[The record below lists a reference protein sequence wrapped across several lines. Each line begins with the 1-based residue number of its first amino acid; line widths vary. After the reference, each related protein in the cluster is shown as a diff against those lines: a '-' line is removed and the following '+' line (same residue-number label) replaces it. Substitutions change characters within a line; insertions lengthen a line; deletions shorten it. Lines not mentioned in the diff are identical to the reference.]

1 MTQFFLSDSELRN
14 TNDWIKKKDQSLT
27 KGTVR
32 IPIWSFF
39 SLMNGLNCNW
49 ISAASKRDFLR
60 QLRNSFDEQYWYCK
74 EDSSKVEK
82 LVAIDNSYQER
93 LEERLRLPLNSLI
106 YDSNPF
112 PEEERV
118 LIGNRYA
125 VGYRLLEIA
134 EKMLPKGKSV
144 LWLCQ
149 EFPTLAAPEYP
160 LRIAQLEFGASVLS
174 GYFPVLRDGGGYFE
188 FLAAGDKTSRLNIV
202 QLKNRNDIIE
212 DPRQRVNLF
221 NDTLKIVSTSSHDVV
236 FIHLDEGITKAELD
250 NQDKIIETIKDVL
263 MTGKEVY
270 IGLDEYRQDTES
282 YSFVQAISSCY
293 EESKEAMQKS
303 KDGF

>member
-49 ISAASKRDFLR
+49 ISAATKRDFQL
-60 QLRNSFDEQYWYCK
+60 QLRDCFEEQFGYSN
-74 EDSSKVEK
+74 EDSSTVER
-82 LVAIDNSYQER
+82 LVAIDDNYQER
-93 LEERLRLPLNSLI
+93 LKERLRLL
-106 YDSNPF
+106 DNPWITNAGPF
-112 PEEERV
+112 SEEERV

-134 EKMLPKGKSV
+134 EQRLSKGKSV

-149 EFPTLAAPEYP
+149 EFPTLAAQEYP
-160 LRIAQLEFGASVLS
+160 VRIAQLEFGASVLS
-174 GYFPVLRDGGGYFE
+174 GYFPVLREGGGYFE
-188 FLAAGDKTSRLNIV
+188 FLRAGGKSSGLKIV

-212 DPRQRVNLF
+212 DPRQRVNLLI
-221 NDTLKIVSTSSHDVV
+221 DTLKVVSTSSFDVV
-236 FIHLDEGITKAELD
+236 FVHLDEGITKAELD
-250 NQDKIIETIKDVL
+250 NQDKIIETIKEVF
-263 MTGKEVY
+263 MTGKEIY
-270 IGLDEYRQDTES
+270 IGLEDYQQGTDS
-282 YSFVQAISSCY
+282 YSFVQAVSSCY
-293 EESKEAMQKS
+293 KESKESMR
-303 KDGF
+303 

>member
-49 ISAASKRDFLR
+49 ISAATKRDFQL
-60 QLRNSFDEQYWYCK
+60 QLRDCFEEQFGYSN
-74 EDSSKVEK
+74 EDSSTVER
-82 LVAIDNSYQER
+82 LVAIDDNYQER
-93 LEERLRLPLNSLI
+93 LKERLRLL
-106 YDSNPF
+106 DNPWIANAGPF
-112 PEEERV
+112 SEEERV

-134 EKMLPKGKSV
+134 EQRLSKGKSV

-149 EFPTLAAPEYP
+149 EFPTLAAQEYP
-160 LRIAQLEFGASVLS
+160 VRIAQLEFGASVLS
-174 GYFPVLRDGGGYFE
+174 GYFPVLREGGGYFE
-188 FLAAGDKTSRLNIV
+188 FLRAGGKSSGLKIV

-212 DPRQRVNLF
+212 DPRQRVNLLI
-221 NDTLKIVSTSSHDVV
+221 DTLKVVSTSSFDVV
-236 FIHLDEGITKAELD
+236 FVHLDEGITKAELD
-250 NQDKIIETIKDVL
+250 NQDKIIETIKEVF
-263 MTGKEVY
+263 MTGKEIY
-270 IGLDEYRQDTES
+270 IGLEDYQQGTDS
-282 YSFVQAISSCY
+282 YSFVQAVSSCY
-293 EESKEAMQKS
+293 KESKESMR
-303 KDGF
+303 

>member
-49 ISAASKRDFLR
+49 ISAATKRDFQL
-60 QLRNSFDEQYWYCK
+60 QLRDCFEEQFGYSN
-74 EDSSKVEK
+74 EDSSTVKR
-82 LVAIDNSYQER
+82 LVAIDDNYQER
-93 LEERLRLPLNSLI
+93 LKERLGLL
-106 YDSNPF
+106 DNPWIANAGPF
-112 PEEERV
+112 SEEERV

-134 EKMLPKGKSV
+134 EQMLPKGKSV

-149 EFPTLAAPEYP
+149 EFPTLAAQEYP
-160 LRIAQLEFGASVLS
+160 VRIAQLEFGASVLS

-188 FLAAGDKTSRLNIV
+188 FLRAGGKGSGLEIV
-202 QLKNRNDIIE
+202 QLKNRKDIIE
-212 DPRQRVNLF
+212 DPSQRVNLF
-221 NDTLKIVSTSSHDVV
+221 IDTLKVASRSSYDIVFV
-236 FIHLDEGITKAELD
+236 HLDEGITKAELD
-250 NQDKIIETIKDVL
+250 NQDEIIETFKNFFI
-263 MTGKEVY
+263 TGKEIY
-270 IGLDEYRQDTES
+270 IGMEDYRQETDG
-282 YSFVQAISSCY
+282 YSFIKAISNCY
-293 EESKEAMQKS
+293 EESKGSMR
-303 KDGF
+303 

>member
-49 ISAASKRDFLR
+49 ISAATKRVFQL
-60 QLRNSFDEQYWYCK
+60 QLRDCFEEQFGYSN
-74 EDSSKVEK
+74 EDSSTVER
-82 LVAIDNSYQER
+82 LVAIDDNYQER
-93 LEERLRLPLNSLI
+93 LKERLGLL
-106 YDSNPF
+106 DNPWIANAGPF
-112 PEEERV
+112 SEEERV

-134 EKMLPKGKSV
+134 EQMLPKGKSV

-149 EFPTLAAPEYP
+149 EFPTLAAQEYP
-160 LRIAQLEFGASVLS
+160 VRIAQLEFGASVLS

-188 FLAAGDKTSRLNIV
+188 FLRAGGKGSGLEIV
-202 QLKNRNDIIE
+202 QLKNRKDIIE
-212 DPRQRVNLF
+212 DPSQRVNLF
-221 NDTLKIVSTSSHDVV
+221 IDTLKVASRSSYDIVFV
-236 FIHLDEGITKAELD
+236 HLDEGITKAELD
-250 NQDKIIETIKDVL
+250 NQDEIIETFKNFFI
-263 MTGKEVY
+263 TGKEIY
-270 IGLDEYRQDTES
+270 IGMEDYRQETDG
-282 YSFVQAISSCY
+282 YSFIKAISNCY
-293 EESKEAMQKS
+293 EESKGSMR
-303 KDGF
+303 

>member
-49 ISAASKRDFLR
+49 ISAATKRDFQL
-60 QLRNSFDEQYWYCK
+60 QLRDCFEEQFGYSN
-74 EDSSKVEK
+74 EDSSTVER
-82 LVAIDNSYQER
+82 LVAIDDNYQER
-93 LEERLRLPLNSLI
+93 LKERLRLL
-106 YDSNPF
+106 DNPWIANAGPF
-112 PEEERV
+112 SEEERV

-134 EKMLPKGKSV
+134 EQRLSKGKSV

-149 EFPTLAAPEYP
+149 EFPTLAAQEYP
-160 LRIAQLEFGASVLS
+160 VRIAQLEFGASVLS
-174 GYFPVLRDGGGYFE
+174 GYFPVLREGGGYFE
-188 FLAAGDKTSRLNIV
+188 FLRAGGKSSGLKIV

-212 DPRQRVNLF
+212 DPRQRVNLLI
-221 NDTLKIVSTSSHDVV
+221 DTLKVVSASSFDVV
-236 FIHLDEGITKAELD
+236 FVHLDEGITKAELD
-250 NQDKIIETIKDVL
+250 NQDKII
-263 MTGKEVY
+263 GNN
-270 IGLDEYRQDTES
+270 
-282 YSFVQAISSCY
+282 
-293 EESKEAMQKS
+293 
-303 KDGF
+303 

>member
-49 ISAASKRDFLR
+49 ISAATKRDFQL
-60 QLRNSFDEQYWYCK
+60 QLRDCFEEQFGYSN
-74 EDSSKVEK
+74 EDSSTVER
-82 LVAIDNSYQER
+82 LVAIDDNYQER
-93 LEERLRLPLNSLI
+93 LKERLRLL
-106 YDSNPF
+106 DNPWIANAGPF
-112 PEEERV
+112 SEEERV

-134 EKMLPKGKSV
+134 EQRLSKGKSV

-149 EFPTLAAPEYP
+149 EFPTLAAQEYP
-160 LRIAQLEFGASVLS
+160 VRIAQLEFGASVLS
-174 GYFPVLRDGGGYFE
+174 GYFPVLREGGGYFE
-188 FLAAGDKTSRLNIV
+188 FLRAGGKSSGLKIV

-212 DPRQRVNLF
+212 DPRQRVNLLI
-221 NDTLKIVSTSSHDVV
+221 DTLKVVSTSSFDVV
-236 FIHLDEGITKAELD
+236 FVHLDEGITKAELD
-250 NQDKIIETIKDVL
+250 NQDKIIETIKEVF
-263 MTGKEVY
+263 MTGKEIY
-270 IGLDEYRQDTES
+270 IGLEDHQQGTDS
-282 YSFVQAISSCY
+282 YSFVQAVSSCY
-293 EESKEAMQKS
+293 KESKESMR
-303 KDGF
+303 

>member
-1 MTQFFLSDSELRN
+1 MTQLFLSDFEIRN
-14 TNDWIKKKDQSLT
+14 TNDWLKKKDQSLT

-32 IPIWSFF
+32 MPIWSLF

-49 ISAASKRDFLR
+49 IPAATKREFLLE
-60 QLRNSFDEQYWYCK
+60 LRSCFEEQFRGCK

-82 LVAIDNSYQER
+82 LVAIDNSYQDR
-93 LEERLRLPLNSLI
+93 LEERLRLPVNSLI

-134 EKMLPKGKSV
+134 EQMLPKGKSV

-149 EFPTLAAPEYP
+149 EFPTLSAQEYP
-160 LRIAQLEFGASVLS
+160 VRIAQLEFGASVLS

-188 FLAAGDKTSRLNIV
+188 FLRAGGKSSGLKIV

-212 DPRQRVNLF
+212 DQRQRVNLF
-221 NDTLKIVSTSSHDVV
+221 IDTLKVVSTSSFDVV
-236 FIHLDEGITKAELD
+236 FVHLDEGITKAELD
-250 NQDKIIETIKDVL
+250 NQDKIIETIKEVF
-263 MTGKEVY
+263 MTGKEIY
-270 IGLDEYRQDTES
+270 IGLDDYQQGTDS
-282 YSFVQAISSCY
+282 YSFVQAVSSCY
-293 EESKEAMQKS
+293 KESKESMR
-303 KDGF
+303 

>member
-49 ISAASKRDFLR
+49 ISAATKRDFQL
-60 QLRNSFDEQYWYCK
+60 QLRDCFEEQFGYSN
-74 EDSSKVEK
+74 EDSSTVER
-82 LVAIDNSYQER
+82 LVAIDDNYQER
-93 LEERLRLPLNSLI
+93 LKERLRLL
-106 YDSNPF
+106 DNPWIANAGPF
-112 PEEERV
+112 SEEERV

-134 EKMLPKGKSV
+134 EQRLSKGKSV

-149 EFPTLAAPEYP
+149 EFPTLAAQEYP
-160 LRIAQLEFGASVLS
+160 VRIAQLEFGASVLS
-174 GYFPVLRDGGGYFE
+174 GYFPVLREGGGYFE
-188 FLAAGDKTSRLNIV
+188 FLRAGGKSSGLKIV

-212 DPRQRVNLF
+212 DPRQRVNLLI
-221 NDTLKIVSTSSHDVV
+221 DTLKVVSTSTFDVV
-236 FIHLDEGITKAELD
+236 FVHLDEGITKAELD
-250 NQDKIIETIKDVL
+250 NQDKIIETIKEVF
-263 MTGKEVY
+263 MTGKEIY
-270 IGLDEYRQDTES
+270 IGLEDYQQGTDS
-282 YSFVQAISSCY
+282 YSFVQAVSSCY
-293 EESKEAMQKS
+293 KESKESMR
-303 KDGF
+303 

>member
-49 ISAASKRDFLR
+49 ISAATKRDFQL
-60 QLRNSFDEQYWYCK
+60 QLRDCFEEQFGYSN
-74 EDSSKVEK
+74 EDSSTVER
-82 LVAIDNSYQER
+82 LVAIDDNYQER
-93 LEERLRLPLNSLI
+93 LKERLGLL
-106 YDSNPF
+106 DNPWIANAGPF
-112 PEEERV
+112 SEEERV

-134 EKMLPKGKSV
+134 EQMLPKGKSV

-149 EFPTLAAPEYP
+149 EFPSLAAPEYP

-174 GYFPVLRDGGGYFE
+174 GYFPVLREGGGYFE
-188 FLAAGDKTSRLNIV
+188 FLASGSQTSGLKIV
-202 QLKNRNDIIE
+202 QLKNRKDIIE
-212 DPRQRVNLF
+212 DPSQRVNLF
-221 NDTLKIVSTSSHDVV
+221 IDTLKVASRSSYDIVFV
-236 FIHLDEGITKAELD
+236 HLDEGITKAELD
-250 NQDKIIETIKDVL
+250 NQDEIIETFKNFFI
-263 MTGKEVY
+263 TGKEIY
-270 IGLDEYRQDTES
+270 IGMEDYRQETDG
-282 YSFVQAISSCY
+282 YSFIKAISNCY
-293 EESKEAMQKS
+293 EESKGSMR
-303 KDGF
+303 

>member
-49 ISAASKRDFLR
+49 ISAATKRDFQL
-60 QLRNSFDEQYWYCK
+60 QLRDCFEEQFGYSN
-74 EDSSKVEK
+74 EDSSTVER
-82 LVAIDNSYQER
+82 LVAIDDNYQER
-93 LEERLRLPLNSLI
+93 LKERLGLL
-106 YDSNPF
+106 DNPWIANAGPF
-112 PEEERV
+112 SEEERV

-134 EKMLPKGKSV
+134 EQMLPKGKSV

-149 EFPTLAAPEYP
+149 EFPTLAAQEYP
-160 LRIAQLEFGASVLS
+160 VRIAQLEFGASVLS

-188 FLAAGDKTSRLNIV
+188 FLRAGGESSGLKIV

-221 NDTLKIVSTSSHDVV
+221 IDTLKVVSTSSFDVV
-236 FIHLDEGITKAELD
+236 FVHLDEGITKAELD
-250 NQDKIIETIKDVL
+250 NQDKIIETIKEVF
-263 MTGKEVY
+263 MTGKEIY
-270 IGLDEYRQDTES
+270 IGLEDYQQGTDS
-282 YSFVQAISSCY
+282 YSFVQAVSSCY
-293 EESKEAMQKS
+293 KESKESMR
-303 KDGF
+303 

>member
-49 ISAASKRDFLR
+49 ISAATKRDFQL
-60 QLRNSFDEQYWYCK
+60 QLRDCFEEQFGYSN
-74 EDSSKVEK
+74 EDSSTVER
-82 LVAIDNSYQER
+82 LVAIDDNYQER
-93 LEERLRLPLNSLI
+93 LKERLRLL
-106 YDSNPF
+106 DNPWIANAGPF
-112 PEEERV
+112 SEEERV

-134 EKMLPKGKSV
+134 EQRLSKGKSV

-149 EFPTLAAPEYP
+149 EFPTLAAQEYP
-160 LRIAQLEFGASVLS
+160 VRIAQLEFGASVLS
-174 GYFPVLRDGGGYFE
+174 GYFPVLREGGGYFE
-188 FLAAGDKTSRLNIV
+188 FLRAGGKSSGLKIV

-212 DPRQRVNLF
+212 DPRQRVNLLI
-221 NDTLKIVSTSSHDVV
+221 DTLKVVSTSSFDVV
-236 FIHLDEGITKAELD
+236 FVHLDEGITKAELD
-250 NQDKIIETIKDVL
+250 NQDKIIETIKEVF
-263 MTGKEVY
+263 MTGKEIY
-270 IGLDEYRQDTES
+270 IGLEDYQQGTDS
-282 YSFVQAISSCY
+282 YSFVQAVSSCY
-293 EESKEAMQKS
+293 KGSKESMR
-303 KDGF
+303 